1 MKRVNYVF
9 NISSNI
15 DEDGVDV
22 NPHYLS
28 DIEKEISK
36 LLSDYKRPEE
46 DIDTTANGKV
56 NISIDTTQVE
66 VSELGDIRVY
76 GYVIGDDSLENGISN
91 NVYDWFSE
99 KLLELVEYIMKPN
112 CIKVIPDI
120 TDDEGGGYLKIY
132 TDDLKDKFWLDLCVD
147 DIDDYEE

>member
-15 DEDGVDV
+15 DADLADE
-22 NPHYLS
+22 NPRYLS

-56 NISIDTTQVE
+56 NVSIDTTQVE
-66 VSELGDIRVY
+66 VGELGEIRVY
-76 GYVIGDDSLENGISN
+76 GYAIGEDSLERGISDN
-91 NVYDWFSE
+91 IYDWFRDR
-99 KLLELVEYIMKPN
+99 LLELVEYIMKPN
-112 CIKVIPDI
+112 CIKVIPDL

-132 TDDLKDKFWLDLCVD
+132 TDDIKDKFFLDLCVD

>member
-9 NISSNI
+9 NISTNI
-15 DEDGVDV
+15 DEDLVDV
-22 NPHYLS
+22 KPTYLS

-56 NISIDTTQVE
+56 NVSIDTTQVE
-66 VSELGDIRVY
+66 VGELGEIRVY
-76 GYVIGDDSLENGISN
+76 GYVIGEDSLEKGISTN
-91 NVYDWFSE
+91 IYDWFSE

-112 CIKVIPDI
+112 CIKVIPDL

-132 TDDLKDKFWLDLCVD
+132 TDDIKDKFWLDLCVD